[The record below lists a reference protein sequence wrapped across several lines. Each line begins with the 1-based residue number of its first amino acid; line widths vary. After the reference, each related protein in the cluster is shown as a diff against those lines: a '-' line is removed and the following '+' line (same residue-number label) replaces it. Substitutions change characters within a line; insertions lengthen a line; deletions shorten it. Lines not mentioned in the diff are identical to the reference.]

1 MSGLACEEARFCSGG
16 GGAELMASELAV
28 VELVEGSN
36 FLKAEERLLGAVVVV
51 VVVVVV
57 RLVESESG
65 FLFLFLTLRIRF
77 SASIT
82 N

>member
-1 MSGLACEEARFCSGG
+1 MGIVGEEARFGCDG
-16 GGAELMASELAV
+16 GGAELIASELVV

-36 FLKAEERLLGAVVVV
+36 FLKAEERLLCVV

-65 FLFLFLTLRIRF
+65 FLFLFLTLRIP
-77 SASIT
+77 
-82 N
+82 

>member
-1 MSGLACEEARFCSGG
+1 MGIVGEEARFGCDGA
-16 GGAELMASELAV
+16 GAELIASELVV

-36 FLKAEERLLGAVVVV
+36 FLKAEERLLCVVV

-65 FLFLFLTLRIRF
+65 FLFLFLTLRIP
-77 SASIT
+77 
-82 N
+82 

>member
-1 MSGLACEEARFCSGG
+1 MGIVGEEARFGCDG
-16 GGAELMASELAV
+16 GGAELIASELVV

-36 FLKAEERLLGAVVVV
+36 FLKAEERLLCVVVV

-65 FLFLFLTLRIRF
+65 FLFLFLTLRIP
-77 SASIT
+77 
-82 N
+82 

>member
-1 MSGLACEEARFCSGG
+1 MGIVGEEARFGCDG
-16 GGAELMASELAV
+16 GGAELIASELVV

-36 FLKAEERLLGAVVVV
+36 FLKAEERLLCVVVVV

-65 FLFLFLTLRIRF
+65 FLFLFLTLRIP
-77 SASIT
+77 
-82 N
+82 

>member
-51 VVVVVV
+51 VVVVV

>member
-1 MSGLACEEARFCSGG
+1 
-16 GGAELMASELAV
+16 MASELAV

-51 VVVVVV
+51 VVVV

-82 N
+82 NCLFFCSFAN

>member
-51 VVVVVV
+51 VVVV

>member
-1 MSGLACEEARFCSGG
+1 
-16 GGAELMASELAV
+16 MASELAV

-51 VVVVVV
+51 VVVVV

>member
-1 MSGLACEEARFCSGG
+1 
-16 GGAELMASELAV
+16 MASELAV

-51 VVVVVV
+51 

>member
-1 MSGLACEEARFCSGG
+1 
-16 GGAELMASELAV
+16 MASELAV

-36 FLKAEERLLGAVVVV
+36 FSKADERLLGA
-51 VVVVVV
+51 VVVVV

>member
-1 MSGLACEEARFCSGG
+1 MGIVGEEARFGCDGA
-16 GGAELMASELAV
+16 GAELIASELVV

-36 FLKAEERLLGAVVVV
+36 FLKAEERLLCVVVV

-65 FLFLFLTLRIRF
+65 FLFLFLTLRIP
-77 SASIT
+77 
-82 N
+82 